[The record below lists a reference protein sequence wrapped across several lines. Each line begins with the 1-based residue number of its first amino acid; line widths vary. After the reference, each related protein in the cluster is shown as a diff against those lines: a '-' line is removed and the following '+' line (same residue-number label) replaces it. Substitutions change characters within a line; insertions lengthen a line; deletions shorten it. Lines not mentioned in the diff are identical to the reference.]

1 MASFDKYAPRLK
13 KWEGNKYVDDPN
25 DYGGATNSGVTLSTF
40 RDVFGQDKT
49 KEDLKNMTDEQ
60 WRAVM
65 KGIWDKCGG
74 DSIKNQ
80 SVAEIYVDWCINS
93 GVSKIK
99 MVQQMVGT
107 PADGIVGPKTIRA
120 INAANQEALHRSIK
134 IRRAQRFI
142 DQINANGRQMAFFNG
157 WFNRLIDFNYSK

>member
-107 PADGIVGPKTIRA
+107 PADGIVGPKTIAA
-120 INAANQEALHRSIK
+120 INRANQQVLHRQIK
-134 IRRAQRFI
+134 LARAKRYI
-142 DQINANGRQMAFFNG
+142 AQIEARPFNMDNFNG
-157 WFNRLIDFNYSK
+157 WFNRIIDFNYSK

>member
-1 MASFDKYAPRLK
+1 MASFDKYTPRLK
-13 KWEGNKYVDDPN
+13 KWEGNKYIDDPN

-60 WRAVM
+60 WRTVM

-107 PADGIVGPKTIRA
+107 PADGIVGPKTIAA
-120 INAANQEALHRSIK
+120 INRANQQVLHRQIK
-134 IRRAQRFI
+134 LARAKRYI
-142 DQINANGRQMAFFNG
+142 AQIEARPFNMDNFNG
-157 WFNRLIDFNYSK
+157 WFNRIIDFNYSK